1 MTARRR
7 PIWRRA
13 SAAAVPMA
21 RAVRP
26 RTAQRRMVRPR
37 TARRRMA
44 RHAKAARIGRA
55 RTASIAASAT
65 AARAIRRARP
75 DPHQHLQAN
84 SQAARRNRS
93 HEHAAMS
100 VSEPFIRRPIA
111 TSLLGIALLIGGA
124 LGYWALPVS
133 ALPQV
138 DFPTV
143 QVTTQLPGASP
154 DVVASLITAP
164 LERQLGQ
171 IPSLSSMQSTSS
183 FGVSQISLQ
192 FDLNRDIDG
201 ATQDV
206 QAAINAAAGIL
217 PRNLPYPPTYAKV
230 NPADAPVLTL
240 ALTSETISL
249 RAMSDIADTILG
261 QRLSQISGV
270 GRVAILGGLKPAV
283 RVQADL
289 ARLAAYGISMEDLR
303 NAIAGANV
311 SGPKGSLDGAQ
322 QAYTIAANDQIAAA
336 EAYKP
341 IIIAY
346 RNGAP
351 VTIGDVAVIIDGL
364 ENDRT
369 GGWYQGIPAVI
380 IDIQRQPGANV
391 IEVVRQIRAEIPKM
405 QRAIPAGV
413 NLTVVSDRTVTIRAS
428 VRDVQFTL
436 ILSVVLVT
444 LVVLLFL
451 RSLRATLIA
460 GVALPLSLITS
471 FGIMYFAGFSLDN
484 LSLMALTIGTG
495 FVVDD
500 AIVMIENI
508 VRHMENGDSAMEA
521 SLKGASEIGFT
532 VISLTVSLIAV
543 FIPLLFMSG
552 LVGRMFREFAL
563 TLTIAVITSAVV
575 SLTLTPMMCSRLLK
589 HAGEEIAVPGLA
601 VVSRFIDGMVNFYH
615 RTLLWVL
622 ERQRATLLVTLATVA
637 ATLVLYVV
645 APKGFLPLQDTASIT
660 AVTQAG
666 PDVSFAEMQSRQ
678 SQAAQAIRAD
688 PDVTGVVSVIG
699 AGSVNPTTNVG
710 RLVMTLKPR
719 GERRDDVSAVVARLK
734 LLTAPIPGLTI
745 YFQPVQDVQISTQS
759 SRSQYQYILTGTDA
773 VLVGEWAKKLV
784 AELRRDPLFRDVSSE
799 AQDGGLRAALDIDR
813 QRAGQL
819 GVSIQGVNDTLND
832 AFSQRQISTIYGQAN
847 QYRVVLEAMP
857 MYQRD
862 PSILSKL
869 YVPGVAAVAGSP
881 AGQVPISAIATLTRT
896 TAPLAISHQAQFP
909 AISLSFNLAPGEALG
924 DAVEA
929 VKSIEKQIGMPSS
942 IAGVYAGD
950 AAEFAKALAGQ
961 PWLLLAAVITIYIV
975 LGVLYESYIHPIT
988 ILSTLPSAGVGAI
1001 LALMLCGQYLSVIGL
1016 IGIILLMGIVKK
1028 NAIMMIDFALE
1039 AERGQGMPAH
1049 EAIVQACLL
1058 RFRPIMM
1065 TTLAALFG
1073 ALPLAIESGTGSELR
1088 N

>member
-1 MTARRR
+1 
-7 PIWRRA
+7 
-13 SAAAVPMA
+13 
-21 RAVRP
+21 
-26 RTAQRRMVRPR
+26 
-37 TARRRMA
+37 
-44 RHAKAARIGRA
+44 
-55 RTASIAASAT
+55 
-65 AARAIRRARP
+65 
-75 DPHQHLQAN
+75 
-84 SQAARRNRS
+84 
-93 HEHAAMS
+93 MS

-111 TSLLGIALLIGGA
+111 TSLLGIALLIGGV
-124 LGYWALPVS
+124 LGYWGLPVS

-143 QVTTQLPGASP
+143 QVTTQLPGGSP
-154 DVVASLITAP
+154 DVIASLITAP

-171 IPSLSSMQSTSS
+171 IPSLSSMTSTSS

-217 PRNLPYPPTYAKV
+217 PRSLPYPPTYAKV
-230 NPADAPVLTL
+230 NPADAPVITL
-240 ALTSETISL
+240 ALTSDTVSL
-249 RAMSDIADTILG
+249 RAMSDLADTVLG

-270 GRVAILGGLKPAV
+270 GRVVVLGGLKPAV

-289 ARLAAYGISMEDLR
+289 ARLAAYGIAMEDLR

-322 QAYTIAANDQIAAA
+322 QSYTIAANDQIAAA

-346 RNGAP
+346 RNGSP
-351 VTIGDVAVIIDGL
+351 VTIGDVATIVDGL

-369 GGWYQGIPAVI
+369 GGWYQGTPAVI
-380 IDIQRQPGANV
+380 LDIQRQPGANV
-391 IEVVRQIRAEIPKM
+391 IEVVRQIRAEMPRL
-405 QRAIPAGV
+405 QRTIPAGV
-413 NLTVVSDRTVTIRAS
+413 KLTVVSDRTVTIRAS
-428 VRDVQFTL
+428 VHDVQFTL
-436 ILSVVLVT
+436 VLSVILVT

-471 FGIMYFAGFSLDN
+471 FGVMYFAGFSLDN

-508 VRHMENGDSAMEA
+508 VRHMEDGETAMEA
-521 SLKGASEIGFT
+521 ALRGAREIGFT

-563 TLTIAVITSAVV
+563 TLTIAVVTSAVV
-575 SLTLTPMMCSRLLK
+575 SLTLTPMMCSRLLR
-589 HAGEEIAVPGLA
+589 HAGEEMTVPGLA
-601 VVSRFIDGMVNFYH
+601 TVSRGIDRMVASYH
-615 RTLLWVL
+615 RSLLWVL
-622 ERQRATLLVTLATVA
+622 ERQRATLWLTFGTIV
-637 ATLVLYVV
+637 ATLVMYAV

-660 AVTQAG
+660 AVTEAG
-666 PDVSFAEMQSRQ
+666 PEVSFAEMQSRQ
-678 SQAAQAIRAD
+678 TEAADAIKAD
-688 PDVTGVVSVIG
+688 PDVIGVVSVIG

-710 RLVMTLKPR
+710 RLVMTLRPR
-719 GERRDDVSAVVARLK
+719 GERADDVGAVVARLK
-734 LLTAPIPGLTI
+734 QRVARIPGMTI

-759 SRSQYQYILTGTDA
+759 SRSQYQYTLTGTDA
-773 VLVGEWAKKLV
+773 DLVSLWAGKLV
-784 AELRRDPLFRDVSSE
+784 AELRRNPLFRDVSSE
-799 AQDGGLRAALDIDR
+799 AQQGGLRAALDIDR

-819 GVSIQGVNDTLND
+819 GVSLQGVTDTLND
-832 AFSQRQISTIYGQAN
+832 AFAQRQISTIYGQAN

-857 MYQRD
+857 RYQRD

-869 YVPGVAAVAGSP
+869 YLPGVAGA
-881 AGQVPISAIATLTRT
+881 QVPLSAVATLTRT

-909 AISLSFNLAPGEALG
+909 AVTLSFNLAPDTALG
-924 DAVEA
+924 DAINEVRI
-929 VKSIEKQIGMPSS
+929 IETRIGMPSN
-942 IAGVYAGD
+942 IAGLFAGD
-950 AAEFAKALAGQ
+950 AAEFSKSLAGQ
-961 PWLLLAAVITIYIV
+961 PWLILAAVITIYIV

-1001 LALMLCGQYLSVIGL
+1001 LALMLFGQDLSVIGL

-1039 AERGQGMPAH
+1039 AERSQGMSSYD
-1049 EAIVQACLL
+1049 AIVQACLL

-1065 TTLAALFG
+1065 TTLAALLG

-1088 N
+1088 FPLGISIIGGLLLSQLLTLYTTPVVYLALDRLNRKIETTLPAGPELPSPPVAGASEGVQ

>member
-1 MTARRR
+1 MLGYTKIIAPLSGRAGLRQVDQGNIIHAADLTGLVIITQLQ
-7 PIWRRA
+7 PIAVQFSLPQQQIVRTN
-13 SAAAVPMA
+13 AAAAKGALTVDVFGNDGTTVIDSGTLKGIDNQVDQTTGTLKLKAEFPNA
-21 RAVRP
+21 NFQLWPGQFVNVRLKVETLPKAVVIP
-26 RTAQRRMVRPR
+26 TSAVQRGPAGTFSYV
-37 TARRRMA
+37 
-44 RHAKAARIGRA
+44 IGPDD
-55 RTASIAASAT
+55 IAT
-65 AARAIRRARP
+65 AK
-75 DPHQHLQAN
+75 
-84 SQAARRNRS
+84 
-93 HEHAAMS
+93 
-100 VSEPFIRRPIA
+100 PIA
-111 TSLLGIALLIGGA
+111 TSLLGVALLMGGA

-217 PRNLPYPPTYAKV
+217 PKNLPYPPTYAKV

-311 SGPKGSLDGAQ
+311 SGPKGSLDGTQ
-322 QAYTIAANDQIAAA
+322 QSYTIAANDQIAVA
-336 EAYKP
+336 EAYRP

-346 RNGAP
+346 RNGSP
-351 VTIGDVAVIIDGL
+351 VTIGDVAQIVDGL

-369 GGWYQGIPAVI
+369 GGWYQGTPAVI

-391 IEVVRQIRAEIPKM
+391 IEVVRQIREEIPKL

-413 NLTVVSDRTVTIRAS
+413 NLNVVSDRTITIRAS

-471 FGIMYFAGFSLDN
+471 FGIMYFCGFSLDN

-508 VRHMENGDSAMEA
+508 VRHMEDGESVMEA

-563 TLTIAVITSAVV
+563 TLTIAVVTSEVV

-589 HAGEEIAVPGLA
+589 NVHEEVAVPGLA
-601 VVSRFIDGMVNFYH
+601 AVSRSIDRMVNFYH
-615 RTLLWVL
+615 RSLLWVL
-622 ERQRATLLVTLATVA
+622 ERQRATLLVIFATIV
-637 ATLVLYVV
+637 ATLIMYVV

-678 SQAAQAIRAD
+678 SKAADAIKSD
-688 PDVTGVVSVIG
+688 PDVIG
-699 AGSVNPTTNVG
+699 G
-710 RLVMTLKPR
+710 
-719 GERRDDVSAVVARLK
+719 
-734 LLTAPIPGLTI
+734 
-745 YFQPVQDVQISTQS
+745 
-759 SRSQYQYILTGTDA
+759 
-773 VLVGEWAKKLV
+773 
-784 AELRRDPLFRDVSSE
+784 
-799 AQDGGLRAALDIDR
+799 
-813 QRAGQL
+813 
-819 GVSIQGVNDTLND
+819 
-832 AFSQRQISTIYGQAN
+832 
-847 QYRVVLEAMP
+847 
-857 MYQRD
+857 
-862 PSILSKL
+862 
-869 YVPGVAAVAGSP
+869 
-881 AGQVPISAIATLTRT
+881 
-896 TAPLAISHQAQFP
+896 
-909 AISLSFNLAPGEALG
+909 
-924 DAVEA
+924 
-929 VKSIEKQIGMPSS
+929 
-942 IAGVYAGD
+942 
-950 AAEFAKALAGQ
+950 
-961 PWLLLAAVITIYIV
+961 
-975 LGVLYESYIHPIT
+975 
-988 ILSTLPSAGVGAI
+988 
-1001 LALMLCGQYLSVIGL
+1001 
-1016 IGIILLMGIVKK
+1016 
-1028 NAIMMIDFALE
+1028 
-1039 AERGQGMPAH
+1039 
-1049 EAIVQACLL
+1049 
-1058 RFRPIMM
+1058 
-1065 TTLAALFG
+1065 
-1073 ALPLAIESGTGSELR
+1073 
-1088 N
+1088 